1 MYGQYT
7 APYNGYGGSQY
18 QQQIAQNRLNQ
29 IESQQYGQP
38 MYQNNYNLQ
47 PAVQITQQQSIKGR
61 PVSSFDEAQATS
73 IDWDGSIFVFTDVAH
88 NKIYTKQIMLD
99 GTAELKTYI
108 LDENNSLQNGDN
120 DDVRKNEL
128 EKKIKDLQDE
138 IDKIK
143 NGIKNKVVKYNEY
156 DGNDGK
162 QNIRK

>member
-7 APYNGYGGSQY
+7 APYNGYGGAQY

-47 PAVQITQQQSIKGR
+47 PAVQVNQQQSIKGR

-108 LDENNSLQNGDN
+108 LDENNSSQNGDN
-120 DDVRKNEL
+120 DYVRKNEL

-138 IDKIK
+138 IDEIK

-162 QNIRK
+162 QNVRK